1 MSNIKKNNTMKIKYI
16 LKYEDSNGTMSAGGY
31 DSIKEANEEMYQKLQ
46 TVRELSKDERPERQV
61 VKFVP
66 NVMAEF
72 VSGDTK
78 KTWKIEI
85 QEIDKVTN
93 NKHN

>member
-1 MSNIKKNNTMKIKYI
+1 MNIICI
-16 LKYEDSNGTMSAGGY
+16 LKYEDSNGTMSAGRY
-31 DSIKEANEEMYQKLQ
+31 DSVDEANSEMYQKLQ
-46 TVRELSKDERPERQV
+46 TVRELSKDERPEHQV

-72 VSGDTK
+72 ISGDTR

-93 NKHN
+93 DKHK